1 MNDNLKFRYYNE
13 YSGKLV
19 CPDNYQ
25 NVDAIYECIKQ
36 QVSFD
41 EDIKPLPF
49 NHTGDGLIFSQC
61 MGKKDKNGKDLY
73 VGDIV
78 EVRYPYECGYETEE
92 MTVVYNE
99 DCCAFGFQNK
109 KGFIEYLTDSN
120 IPYNP
125 DDYEIIGHCYQ
136 PKGREQACTEQ

>member
-1 MNDNLKFRYYNE
+1 MNDNLKFRYYNK

-49 NHTGDGLIFSQC
+49 NHIGNGLIFFFSMYGQ
-61 MGKKDKNGKDLY
+61 K
-73 VGDIV
+73 
-78 EVRYPYECGYETEE
+78 R
-92 MTVVYNE
+92 
-99 DCCAFGFQNK
+99 
-109 KGFIEYLTDSN
+109 
-120 IPYNP
+120 
-125 DDYEIIGHCYQ
+125 
-136 PKGREQACTEQ
+136 

>member
-1 MNDNLKFRYYNE
+1 MNDNLKFRYYNK

-19 CPDNYQ
+19 YPDNYQ

-61 MGKKDKNGKDLY
+61 MGKK
-73 VGDIV
+73 
-78 EVRYPYECGYETEE
+78 R
-92 MTVVYNE
+92 
-99 DCCAFGFQNK
+99 
-109 KGFIEYLTDSN
+109 
-120 IPYNP
+120 
-125 DDYEIIGHCYQ
+125 
-136 PKGREQACTEQ
+136 